1 MENIKNKKIEELEKA
16 FYHVKTAIFFYIS
29 IFLIILIVLIFY
41 HIGILQGI
49 NNLAVAY
56 LWVILIPIAVFS
68 LLYLKYRVDKIE
80 SLIENRTLSRF
91 FFSYRIDE
99 IVFLSWIGVLKKL
112 KEMVLQKKRE
122 LEK

>member
-41 HIGILQGI
+41 NIGILQGI